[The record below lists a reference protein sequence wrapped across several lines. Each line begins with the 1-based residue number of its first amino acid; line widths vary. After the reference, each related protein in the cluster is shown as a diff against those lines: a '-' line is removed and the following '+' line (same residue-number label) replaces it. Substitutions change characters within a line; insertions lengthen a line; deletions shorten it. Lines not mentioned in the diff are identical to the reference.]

1 MQPGVKSGMHPMA
14 RHYQDSTQQ
23 HQEPSKLS
31 NSKKFSNALVYLDHI
46 KKELGESQP
55 GLYQEFLRVMSE
67 FKSQT
72 CDTGGVVNRIKFIFK
87 DHPDLI
93 REFNDFLPPGLQIPE
108 VEIEALKHKPIILNS
123 ARDYV
128 QKIKARF
135 IDDPATYKSFL
146 QILHAYKTESLE
158 PNAQINGISVVT
170 HQIKV
175 LFKDH
180 QDLIDQF
187 HQFVKNDTPAVQT
200 PEYPRNQAIEPPMTR
215 KYERKERVEPQV
227 REKKTKRVKDDFR
240 GRDRNDTYRE
250 KEREKPITN
259 NNYRF
264 DEDDDYRDTDSSFEE
279 EFRREQD
286 SKRTS
291 VRQSLK
297 RAAPVSRNHFRNNE
311 QDEFEEEE
319 EKVVRNH
326 VNIDPADKE
335 LFTKIK
341 TSLGVRWKDFLKVM
355 NMLNQ
360 GVIEKKEMCVI
371 TYHMFGECDLFDKFR
386 KLLNVSLEEFESVK
400 NIEHSSGIDIKIEEE
415 EDASES
421 SSSPETEEEKV
432 RMENSASYYYDDDGA
447 NTYSGRTQLDK
458 EILNYNWVSQ
468 PPPTDEK
475 DPTFYSSPKNIYE
488 EKLFD
493 CEDGRFELDV
503 LIGRQN
509 VVKGLLKNLMLDLDT
524 GKIVSSVEQY
534 LGVLSCLCLKTLYGY
549 EGESAFSA
557 LCDFPRK
564 VIPLII
570 DVLDRKGEELLV
582 AKKVFDSQ
590 WAQIVNE
597 NYKKSQ
603 DQSIN
608 RPRESA
614 LREKGK
620 SKEKDKDEI
629 NIKVEDNN
637 NHMEYEI

>member
-1 MQPGVKSGMHPMA
+1 MQQGVKPIAVHPMA
-14 RHYQDSTQQ
+14 RLYQDNPTNLQ
-23 HQEPSKLS
+23 QEPSKLS

-46 KKELGESQP
+46 KKVLGESQP
-55 GLYQEFLRVMSE
+55 SLYQDFLRVMSE

-72 CDTGGVVNRIKFIFK
+72 CDTRDVVSRIKTIFK

-108 VEIEALKHKPIILNS
+108 EEIEALRPRPVILNS

-135 IDDPATYKSFL
+135 VDEPAIYKSFL
-146 QILHAYKTESLE
+146 QILHAYKTE
-158 PNAQINGISVVT
+158 PNTALNGISVVT
-170 HQIKV
+170 QQIKL

-180 QDLIDQF
+180 QDLVDQF
-187 HQFVKNDTPAVQT
+187 HQFVKNDNPVAPQ
-200 PEYPRNQAIEPPMTR
+200 YPPKEEPHQTR
-215 KYERKERVEPQV
+215 KYERREKIEPQKMKS
-227 REKKTKRVKDDFR
+227 KKAKDDFR
-240 GRDRNDTYRE
+240 GREQYRE
-250 KEREKPITN
+250 KERDKS

-279 EFRREQD
+279 ETRREQE

-297 RAAPVSRNHFRNNE
+297 RAAPVSRNHLRTNE
-311 QDEFEEEE
+311 QSDKDEYDEEEE

-326 VNIDPADKE
+326 INIEPADKE
-335 LFTKIK
+335 LFAKIK

-371 TYHMFGECDLFDKFR
+371 TYHMLGEGELFEKFR
-386 KLLNVSLEEFESVK
+386 TLINVSLEEFESVK
-400 NIEHSSGIDIKIEEE
+400 NVAYSGVDIKIED
-415 EDASES
+415 EDASE

-432 RMENSASYYYDDDGA
+432 RMEGAASYFYDEDS
-447 NTYSGRTQLDK
+447 NTYAGRSTL
-458 EILNYNWVSQ
+458 EATILNYNWVSQ

-475 DPTFYSSPKNIYE
+475 DPIFYSSPKNIYE
-488 EKLFD
+488 EKLFE

-503 LIGRQN
+503 LIGRQDM
-509 VVKGLLKNLMLDLDT
+509 LKVHLNNLKVTLDN
-524 GKIVSSVEQY
+524 GNKVSVEQY
-534 LGVLSCLCLKTLYGY
+534 LGVLSCLCIKTLYGY
-549 EGESAFSA
+549 EGDTVFSA
-557 LCDFPRK
+557 LCNYPKK

-570 DVLDRKGEELLV
+570 DCLDRKGEELLV
-582 AKKVFDSQ
+582 AKKVFDAQ
-590 WAQIVNE
+590 WEQVVNE
-597 NYKKSQ
+597 NYKKSL

-614 LREKGK
+614 LRDKGK
-620 SKEKDKDEI
+620 TKEKEDN
-629 NIKVEDNN
+629 NIKVENN
-637 NHMEYEI
+637 NNEHMEED

>member
-1 MQPGVKSGMHPMA
+1 MQPGVKSIALQPMP
-14 RHYQDSTQQ
+14 RLFQDNPTNLQ
-23 HQEPSKLS
+23 QEPSKLS

-55 GLYQEFLRVMSE
+55 SLYQDFLRVMSE

-72 CDTGGVVNRIKFIFK
+72 CDTGGVVNRIKAIFK

-108 VEIEALKHKPIILNS
+108 EEIEALRTPKPVILNS

-135 IDDPATYKSFL
+135 VDEPAIYKSFL
-146 QILHAYKTESLE
+146 QILHAYKTE
-158 PNAQINGISVVT
+158 PNAALTGISVVT

-180 QDLIDQF
+180 QDLVDQF
-187 HQFVKNDTPAVQT
+187 HQFVKNDTPAAT
-200 PEYPRNQAIEPPMTR
+200 EYPRKEEPHQPR
-215 KYERKERVEPQV
+215 KYERREKIEPQ
-227 REKKTKRVKDDFR
+227 KMKPKRAKDDFR
-240 GRDRNDTYRE
+240 GRDQYRE
-250 KEREKPITN
+250 KERDKS

-279 EFRREQD
+279 ETREQE

-297 RAAPVSRNHFRNNE
+297 RAAPVSRNHSRNHDHSE
-311 QDEFEEEE
+311 KDEYEEEE
-319 EKVVRNH
+319 ERVVQNH
-326 VNIDPADKE
+326 IKIEPADKE
-335 LFTKIK
+335 LFAKIK
-341 TSLGVRWKDFLKVM
+341 SSLGMRWKDFLKVM

-371 TYHMFGECDLFDKFR
+371 TYHMIGEGDLFEKFR
-386 KLLNVSLEEFESVK
+386 KLMKVSLEEFESVK
-400 NIEHSSGIDIKIEEE
+400 NVAYSSGVDIKIED

-421 SSSPETEEEKV
+421 STSPETEEEKV
-432 RMENSASYYYDDDGA
+432 RMEGAASYVYDEDS
-447 NTYSGRTQLDK
+447 NTYSGRSDV
-458 EILNYNWVSQ
+458 EASILNYNWVSQ
-468 PPPTDEK
+468 PPPSDEK
-475 DPTFYSSPKNIYE
+475 DPTFYTSPKNIYE
-488 EKLFD
+488 EKLFE

-509 VVKGLLKNLMLDLDT
+509 VVKGLLKNLKLDLDN
-524 GKIVSSVEQY
+524 GKKVSVEQY
-534 LGVLSCLCLKTLYGY
+534 LGVLSCLCIKTLYGY
-549 EGESAFSA
+549 EGDTVFSA
-557 LCDFPRK
+557 LCDYPKK
-564 VIPLII
+564 VIPLIV

-582 AKKVFDSQ
+582 AKKVFDAQ
-590 WAQIVNE
+590 WEQVVHE
-597 NYKKSQ
+597 NYKKSL

-620 SKEKDKDEI
+620 TKEKE
-629 NIKVEDNN
+629 ENN
-637 NHMEYEI
+637 NMKVDNEHMEED